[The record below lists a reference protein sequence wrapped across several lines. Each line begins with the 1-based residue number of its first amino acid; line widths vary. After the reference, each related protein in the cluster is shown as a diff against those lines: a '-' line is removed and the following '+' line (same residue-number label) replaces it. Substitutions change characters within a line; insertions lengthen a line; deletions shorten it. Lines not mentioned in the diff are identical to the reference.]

1 MVERSVLHQL
11 VDTLPENVLAKVQH
25 ILEYQQ
31 NPREQH
37 QDIEMLRAQM
47 QQHIRR
53 HLERTRGGAVV
64 GGGGGGGMWPDGT
77 GSYSVQGFD
86 EDGAH
91 LTLARRYFRG
101 KVLEIVERVSLSDD
115 GKLLTYKQEVTGPT
129 GERSTHQAQFSMFV
143 PEDNADR

>member
-11 VDTLPENVLAKVQH
+11 VDTLPEKLLTKVQH

-37 QDIEMLRAQM
+37 QDVEMLRAQM

-53 HLERTRGGAVV
+53 HLERLGGGFAGV
-64 GGGGGGGMWPDGT
+64 GGGSGSMWPDGT

-101 KVLEIVERVSLSDD
+101 KALEVVERISLSDG
-115 GKLLTYKQEVTGPT
+115 GKLLMYKQEITGPT
-129 GERSTHQAQFSMFV
+129 GERSTHQAQFSMLV
-143 PEDNADR
+143 PEGNADR